1 MTPILTGRKNAATLM
16 ATPSNKLSSVQMAP
30 ELLNLKSF
38 SRVASGSVG
47 KLVRSFKA
55 WSGRKIILR
64 VFLVQTLPMSSDVTS
79 GIFVDCKKLFSFDLK
94 NHIKSY

>member
-1 MTPILTGRKNAATLM
+1 MNLSFSMTPILTGRKNAATLM
-16 ATPSNKLSSVQMAP
+16 ATPSNKLSSVQMARGP
-30 ELLNLKSF
+30 LNLKSF

-79 GIFVDCKKLFSFDLK
+79 GIFVDCKRLFYLD
-94 NHIKSY
+94 